1 MAEDLPHTEQQ
12 MESLETNPLSY
23 QADPNERFRWSAWIK
38 IFISSEWSIQML
50 PNLKV
55 S

>member
-23 QADPNERFRWSAWIK
+23 QADPNERFRWKCMDKNIY
-38 IFISSEWSIQML
+38 IFRMEH
-50 PNLKV
+50 PNASKFE